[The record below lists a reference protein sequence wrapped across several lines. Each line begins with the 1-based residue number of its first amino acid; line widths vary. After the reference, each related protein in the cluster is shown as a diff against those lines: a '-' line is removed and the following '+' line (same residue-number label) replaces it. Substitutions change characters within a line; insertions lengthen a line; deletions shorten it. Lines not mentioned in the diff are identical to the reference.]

1 MSIQGSWGRE
11 FIVLF
16 MKNAINTTNTLYVTS
31 VHGVK
36 MNVTTSERLNNSIKA
51 LVDRSVFTTSAE
63 KFSISSSMELES
75 FKKRNEMH
83 IN

>member
-11 FIVLF
+11 FIVLY

-51 LVDRSVFTTSAE
+51 LVDRNVFTTSAE